1 MTIDPDQ
8 IPSVRLVPENTQVLQ
23 DLGPLANLVGTWEGR
38 GFNLIARPDLRDNA
52 NLYLQLNQTHEN
64 LHVSA
69 IGSAIPNRGFGQPDI
84 NLFGVNY
91 LQKIHDAATGGALH
105 LEPGLWVT
113 QPPTTFPSEEAAAPA
128 ELVHRMGSIPHGNAL
143 LASGTAQPFT
153 GAPTLPSGSVV
164 YNGSL
169 FPSFN
174 STPFGAVPGVI
185 NAAGSSDAATAAAN
199 PGVIIPFNEYNLLFP
214 EGPGNP
220 RTPFNTSE
228 PALPAAIDGVTMQD
242 VINDPITLLQAE
254 IQKQVANGDE
264 LEGVALN
271 IASQATVTF
280 NTEPN
285 SNLSGPTTT
294 VTIVGGDGGVE
305 NILFLNGEGST
316 NAPEPNAHT
325 ALVYATFWIETVH
338 PRQGMPYMQ
347 LQYAQMTVL
356 DFPIFTVLNDPP
368 SGQKGALVN
377 LGWPHISV
385 ATLRKA
391 FNA

>member
-23 DLGPLANLVGTWEGR
+23 ELGLLANLIGTWEGR
-38 GFNLIARPDLRDNA
+38 GFNLIARPDFRDKA
-52 NLYLQLNQTHEN
+52 NLYLQLNQTREN
-64 LHVSA
+64 LHMSA
-69 IGSAIPNRGFGQPDI
+69 IGSAIPNRGFGQRDI

-113 QPPTTFPSEEAAAPA
+113 QPSTTFPSEESAAPA
-128 ELVHRMGSIPHGNAL
+128 KLVHRMGSIPHGNAL

-185 NAAGSSDAATAAAN
+185 NAAGSSDEATATAN
-199 PGVIIPFNEYNLLFP
+199 PGVVVPFNEYNLLFP

-228 PALPAAIDGVTMQD
+228 PPLPGTIDGVKMQD
-242 VINDPITLLQAE
+242 VINDPITLLQAQ
-254 IQKQVANGDE
+254 IQEQVADGDE
-264 LEGVALN
+264 FEGVALN

-280 NTEPN
+280 NTAPN
-285 SNLSGPTTT
+285 SKIGGPTTT

-305 NILFLNGEGST
+305 NISFLNGEGST
-316 NAPEPNAHT
+316 TAPEPNAHT

-338 PRQGMPYMQ
+338 PRQRPPYSQ

-356 DFPIFTVLNDPP
+356 DFPVFTALNDPP
-368 SGQKGALVN
+368 AGQQGVLVN